1 MDLSVVIPLY
11 NESES
16 IDELNTSI
24 NNILNNSGLDY
35 ELIYVDDGS
44 VDSSWEKIK
53 DISAKIKNKVS
64 AYRFLKNYGKSMA
77 LSAGFKK
84 IKRRNCN
91 NNGCRFTR

>member
-24 NNILNNSGLDY
+24 NNNLNNSGLDY

-44 VDSSWEKIK
+44 VDSSWEKI
-53 DISAKIKNKVS
+53 NPFV
-64 AYRFLKNYGKSMA
+64 M
-77 LSAGFKK
+77 FKFCS
-84 IKRRNCN
+84 IFF
-91 NNGCRFTR
+91 G